1 MANGWKVPFRYVWQ
15 ALIGGVGVLFIVL
28 GALRVTKNPDADNG
42 AIILGIT
49 AICEVI
55 YLMARGI
62 PRFEDAGER
71 RVEGAWSALD
81 VVFPI
86 GIFAVGIVAIIVA
99 SAVA

>member
-1 MANGWKVPFRYVWQ
+1 MANEWKVPFRYVWQ
-15 ALIGGVGVLFIVL
+15 SLIGGVGVLFIVL

-49 AICEVI
+49 TIVEAI

-71 RVEGAWSALD
+71 RVEGAWTSLD
-81 VVFPI
+81 VLFPI
-86 GIFAVGIVAIIVA
+86 LIFVAGVGTIIGV
-99 SAVA
+99 SAAT

>member
-28 GALRVTKNPDADNG
+28 GAMGVTKNPDADRG
-42 AIILGIT
+42 AIVLGIT

-62 PRFEDAGER
+62 PRFEDAGEQP
-71 RVEGAWSALD
+71 VTGTWSTLD
-81 VVFPI
+81 VLFPI
-86 GIFAVGIVAIIVA
+86 GIFVLGIVGIVIS
-99 SAVA
+99 SAAA